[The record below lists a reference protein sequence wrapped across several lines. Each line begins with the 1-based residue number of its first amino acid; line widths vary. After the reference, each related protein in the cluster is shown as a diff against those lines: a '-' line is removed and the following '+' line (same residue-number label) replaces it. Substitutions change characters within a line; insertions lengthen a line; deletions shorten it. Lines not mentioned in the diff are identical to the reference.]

1 MREHQDGNL
10 VLRRVQALQHL
21 HCIIF
26 GHPKSTDIVR
36 WVLFLYPKTER
47 KMNMWMEEL
56 KNGKI
61 RYVERYTNPLTQK
74 TEKISVTMDRD
85 NRPNRKTAQSV
96 LQERIDK
103 KIETLSSGLKK
114 QNLTLSQLYELYF
127 KYLDTA
133 VKKSTLARN
142 RTAANAMLQILGKD
156 ILVNNLSA
164 VYVKHQLNAL
174 QEKTGTTNERI
185 KRFKAMIRWAYEEE
199 LIEDIR
205 WLDKLKISKDEE
217 RRRKLEEKFLES
229 DELLLLLDNLKIEKW
244 RFLAELTALSGMRCG
259 EAIALN
265 NSDVDFE
272 NRVIRVNKT
281 YDHVHKIV
289 TTPKTEDS
297 NREIYMQDQLYKLC
311 KTIKKHEATE
321 QLLLGYRTNLFI
333 SNSKGDYVGY
343 AAFCKYLAEVS
354 SKVLGKRVTSHYM
367 RHTHV
372 ALLAEQGVTLDA
384 ISRRLGH
391 SDSQITK
398 RIYFHVTKKLKE
410 KDNQQIKNIK
420 II

>member
-1 MREHQDGNL
+1 MHK
-10 VLRRVQALQHL
+10 

-36 WVLFLYPKTER
+36 WVLFLYHKSER
-47 KMNMWMEEL
+47 MNAMWVEEL

-61 RYVERYTNPLTQK
+61 RYVERYINPLTQK
-74 TEKISVTMDRD
+74 TEKVSVTMDKD
-85 NRPNRKTAQSV
+85 SRPNRKSAQSV
-96 LQERIDK
+96 LQEKIDK
-103 KIETLSSGLKK
+103 KIATLTSRLKN

-127 KYLDTA
+127 NYLDTA
-133 VKKSTLARN
+133 VKKSTFARN
-142 RTAANAMLQILGKD
+142 KTAANSMLDILGKD

-164 VYVKHQLNAL
+164 VYVKHQLNARK
-174 QEKTGTTNERI
+174 EKVGTTNERI
-185 KRFKAMIRWAYEEE
+185 KRFKAMIRWAYDEE

-205 WLDKLKISKDEE
+205 WLDKLKVSKDEE
-217 RRRKLEEKFLES
+217 KKRKLEEKFLES

-265 NSDVDFE
+265 DDDIDFE
-272 NRVIRVNKT
+272 NRIIKVTKT

-289 TTPKTEDS
+289 TSPKTEDS
-297 NREIYMQDQLYKLC
+297 DREIYMQDQLFKLC
-311 KTIKKHEATE
+311 RKIKKHMVAE
-321 QLLLGYRTNLFI
+321 QLLLGYRSKLFI
-333 SNSKGDYVGY
+333 SDSHGDYVGY
-343 AAFCKYLAEVS
+343 AAFNKYLRDVS
-354 SKVLGKRVTSHYM
+354 TKVLGKHVTSHYM

-410 KDNQQIKNIK
+410 RDNQQIQNIK